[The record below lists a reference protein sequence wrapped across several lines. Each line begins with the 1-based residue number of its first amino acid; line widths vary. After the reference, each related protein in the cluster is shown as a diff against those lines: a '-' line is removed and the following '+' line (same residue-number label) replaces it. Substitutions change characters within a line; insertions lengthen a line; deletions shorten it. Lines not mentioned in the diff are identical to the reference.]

1 MKKDK
6 NKITI
11 QDIGEELDSIIA
23 DVDKPKTKADLHK
36 WLIRIYKAAAKLA
49 VIQEGFTQ
57 RPSLNPIQR
66 KNERE
71 LLKEIPASLE
81 TLNILAQKAVTE
93 LNLKEKR

>member
-6 NKITI
+6 SRITI
-11 QDIGEELDSIIA
+11 RSIGEELDSIIA
-23 DVDKPKTKADLHK
+23 DVDKQRTKADLHR

-49 VIQEGFTQ
+49 VIQESFTQ

-66 KNERE
+66 NNEQE

-81 TLNILAQKAVTE
+81 TLNMLAQRATLE
-93 LNLKEKR
+93 LKKV